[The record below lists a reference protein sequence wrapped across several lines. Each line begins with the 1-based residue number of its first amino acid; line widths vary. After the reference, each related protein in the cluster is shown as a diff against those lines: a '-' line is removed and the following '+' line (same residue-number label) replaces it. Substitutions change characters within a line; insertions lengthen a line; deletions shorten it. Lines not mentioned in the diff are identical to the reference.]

1 MRWLTLI
8 LAALIVA
15 LQYPLWLGKGSWLK
29 VWETDQLVKKQQ
41 AENGRLKQ
49 RNAYLDA
56 EVKDLK
62 TGYEAIEERAR
73 NELGMVKQGEVF
85 FQVMDDPKPPTVSKP
100 APVPPSATPPTA
112 AQPAP
117 APSGPARAAQ
127 P

>member
-8 LAALIVA
+8 LALLIVA

-29 VWETDQLVKKQQ
+29 VWEVDQELRKQL
-41 AENGRLKQ
+41 AENERLRQ
-49 RNAYLDA
+49 RNASLEA

-73 NELGMVKQGEVF
+73 SELGMVRQDEIF
-85 FQVMDDPKPPTVSKP
+85 FQIMDEP
-100 APVPPSATPPTA
+100 APRPVA
-112 AQPAP
+112 AP
-117 APSGPARAAQ
+117 AAPARGSAPQ